1 MTTAIILSAGSGKR
15 MHSDVKKQYMMLGD
29 HPVIYYSLRAFQES
43 FADEIVLVVSPGD
56 EDYCRSEIVEKYSFD
71 KVKKIVPGGKER
83 YDSVQAGLKAS
94 SDSDYIFIHDGAR
107 PFITGEV
114 LDRCLDE
121 VKKYDAVVA
130 AVPSKDTVKLVDEDG
145 FIKETLNRDYLW
157 NMQTPQVFKGSL
169 IKNCYDKLLQSAD
182 ELIDKGVAITDD
194 TMAVE
199 YFSDVKVRPV
209 MGSYDNIKITTPEDL
224 TLGEVILKEIN
235 KKSVEKVRKNMIK
248 PLEECYKILEFS
260 EYGDERG
267 SLVIA
272 EGNMDVPFEIKR
284 VFYMYGSDPDVIRGQ
299 HANKESEFVL
309 INVSGSS
316 KVKID
321 NGRENVIV
329 ELNKPRMGLYLST
342 MIWKDMY
349 DFSPDSVLLVL
360 ASTHYD
366 GSEYIRDYNEYLR
379 IIGANYRLR

>member
-1 MTTAIILSAGSGKR
+1 
-15 MHSDVKKQYMMLGD
+15 
-29 HPVIYYSLRAFQES
+29 
-43 FADEIVLVVSPGD
+43 
-56 EDYCRSEIVEKYSFD
+56 
-71 KVKKIVPGGKER
+71 
-83 YDSVQAGLKAS
+83 
-94 SDSDYIFIHDGAR
+94 
-107 PFITGEV
+107 
-114 LDRCLDE
+114 
-121 VKKYDAVVA
+121 
-130 AVPSKDTVKLVDEDG
+130 
-145 FIKETLNRDYLW
+145 
-157 NMQTPQVFKGSL
+157 
-169 IKNCYDKLLQSAD
+169 
-182 ELIDKGVAITDD
+182 
-194 TMAVE
+194 
-199 YFSDVKVRPV
+199 
-209 MGSYDNIKITTPEDL
+209 
-224 TLGEVILKEIN
+224 
-235 KKSVEKVRKNMIK
+235 MIK

-366 GSEYIRDYNEYLR
+366 GSEYIALIPQDESDEVYIYGYKEVNDDEFELLD
-379 IIGANYRLR
+379 IESDELFEKVVAEFDSIMAEEE

>member
-15 MHSDVKKQYMMLGD
+15 MRSDVKKQYMMLGD

-182 ELIDKGVAITDD
+182 ELIDKGIAITDD

-224 TLGEVILKEIN
+224 TLGEVILGGMN
-235 KKSVEKVRKNMIK
+235 K
-248 PLEECYKILEFS
+248 L
-260 EYGDERG
+260 
-267 SLVIA
+267 
-272 EGNMDVPFEIKR
+272 
-284 VFYMYGSDPDVIRGQ
+284 
-299 HANKESEFVL
+299 
-309 INVSGSS
+309 
-316 KVKID
+316 
-321 NGRENVIV
+321 
-329 ELNKPRMGLYLST
+329 
-342 MIWKDMY
+342 
-349 DFSPDSVLLVL
+349 
-360 ASTHYD
+360 
-366 GSEYIRDYNEYLR
+366 
-379 IIGANYRLR
+379 